1 MSTSKTLS
9 AGYLVIVHV
18 QRMDKEPERL
28 GAESLLQDGRI
39 PMKLKGQPLDL
50 DIHETSEVLTNKHFR
65 NFEMRESQSVYL
77 PESMRPFTDLA
88 PTGTKAFI
96 ADDNRGAISPLPC
109 LELDGTDFYLS
120 VKGIGSTTNPFSQQ
134 LLGKAEIC
142 SLLKD
147 ARLKDRILNSEEK
160 APRYITGELWLRGSP
175 YGGQGLEHAT
185 TSMRVSEMADLTS
198 IHGFRIAPLVKIVF
212 LPEDLESRIKE
223 IHWYRKFAGRI
234 VQEIRLLPSN
244 VRVYFHSGSTI
255 GGNISAIYR
264 LFEIDENEKALEFL
278 KNFVKSGVAFLTL
291 FIRSLKSNEDGT
303 FSGLDFYDV
312 WLDKDA
318 VLSPD
323 GTVYFADLE
332 GLEWINVPEKKVHEK
347 IDDQIYR
354 SLYEFMYAYEQVERE
369 RSRRFGHLMERKAQF
384 EYLLREALKDDE
396 VVEVARDGERLQLV
410 LGNILGENRLTKKF
424 PIIDW

>member
-1 MSTSKTLS
+1 
-9 AGYLVIVHV
+9 
-18 QRMDKEPERL
+18 
-28 GAESLLQDGRI
+28 
-39 PMKLKGQPLDL
+39 LKGQPLDL
-50 DIHETSEVLTNKHFR
+50 YAYEAAEVLTNKHFR
-65 NFEMRESQSVYL
+65 DLKMGEFERVYL
-77 PESMRPFTDLA
+77 PESMRPFTDLIPA
-88 PTGTKAFI
+88 GAKTFV
-96 ADDNRGAISPLPC
+96 ADDNRGAVCAFPC
-109 LELDGTDFYLS
+109 LEMDNIDFYLS

-134 LLGKAEIC
+134 LLGRAEIC

-147 ARLKDRILNSEEK
+147 ARLRDRIVNSEEK

-175 YGGQGLEHAT
+175 YGGQGFEHAT

-198 IHGFRIAPLVKIVF
+198 IHGFRIAPVVKIVF
-212 LPEDLESRIKE
+212 LPEDLESEIKE
-223 IHWYRKFAGRI
+223 IYWYRKFAGRI
-234 VQEIRLLPSN
+234 VQETRLVPSN

-264 LFEIDENEKALEFL
+264 LFEIDEDEKALEFL

-291 FIRSLKSNEDGT
+291 FIRSMRSNEDGT

-318 VLSPD
+318 VLAPD
-323 GTVYFADLE
+323 GTIYFADLE

-354 SLYEFMYAYEQVERE
+354 SLYEFMYAYEQIERE
-369 RSRRFGHLMERKAQF
+369 RSRRFGHLIERKVQF
-384 EYLLREALKDDE
+384 EYLLREALKDDD
-396 VVEVARDGERLQLV
+396 VVEVARDGDRLQLV
-410 LGNILGENRLTKKF
+410 LGNILGEKRLTKNF